1 MARPRKPYFFYRRK
15 TQKNKN
21 PIYYV
26 TFRTPEGERTYS
38 TGETTLYGAEKWA
51 RQRHEL
57 LTNEQYRERELREN
71 ITFSDFAGDFWEP
84 KGNFAEG
91 RRARLRTITPGY
103 LDNCRGTTKAYLV
116 PKWGA
121 FKLKDI
127 TATMIDEWVLS
138 MVKDP
143 VPNLT
148 GKKEG
153 VRFLAPATINKILQV
168 LRTILEQ
175 AVTEGYIR
183 ENPAKY
189 IKPVSNRTAQQKGV
203 LTPKEVKA
211 LLNPGIWPDF
221 RHYAINLLSLT
232 TGMRMSEVRGL
243 LVEQVHE
250 DYVAVHTAW
259 ADRHGL
265 KEPKWGSMRDIP
277 ITRQVYEVLHQ
288 VIENTR
294 PQSIVFYSERD
305 YDKPMAKSF
314 IEKHLYNALD
324 KIGIDDEKRK
334 ERNLTFHSHRH
345 TLNTLLRTAG
355 VPDPKIRMMTGHRQQ
370 SMTELYTHF
379 RKNDFKEIAEATI
392 DFIP

>member
-15 TQKNKN
+15 SQKNKN

-38 TGETTLYGAEKWA
+38 TGQTTLFGAEKWA
-51 RQRHEL
+51 KAHYEL
-57 LTNEQYRERELREN
+57 AEGERYRERKQREN
-71 ITFSDFAGDFWEP
+71 ITFTEFTNDFWNP

-91 RRARLRTITPGY
+91 RRARLRTITQGY
-103 LDNCRGTTKAYLV
+103 LDNCAGSTDAYLI
-116 PKWGA
+116 PQWGSY
-121 FKLKDI
+121 KLRDI
-127 TATMIDEWVLS
+127 TATMVDEWVLS
-138 MVKDP
+138 LVKDP

-148 GKKEG
+148 GKREG
-153 VRFLAPATINKILQV
+153 VRFLAPATINKLLQV

-183 ENPAKY
+183 DNPAKY
-189 IKPVSNRTAQQKGV
+189 IKPVANRTAQQKGV

-211 LLNPGIWPDF
+211 LLNPDIWPDF

-265 KEPKWGSMRDIP
+265 KEPKWGSIRDIP
-277 ITRQVYEVLHQ
+277 ITRPVYEALHQ
-288 VIENTR
+288 VIMTTR

-305 YDKPMAKSF
+305 LEKPMAKSF

-355 VPDPKIRMMTGHRQQ
+355 VPDSKIRMMTGHRQQ

-379 RKNDFKEIAEATI
+379 RRDDFKEIAEATYSLI
-392 DFIP
+392 N